1 MLKRWLVISG
11 LLFISA
17 QNFAQQKFFDVRGKE
32 IIAPGGKFFLMNGTN
47 LGNWLVPEGYM
58 FKFDKAVSPRLIQD
72 VIAELIGPDKA
83 NAFWKKYLQNY
94 IAHADIHY
102 LKTIGV
108 NSLRIPFHYKLFT
121 DEEYMGGSGEQ
132 RGFALLDSAV
142 KWCKQEGLY
151 VILDM
156 HCAPGGQTGDNI
168 DDSWGYLFLYESEEN
183 IQQTISI
190 WKKIAAHY
198 ANETAVMGYDVL
210 NEPIPHFYDIT
221 KFNPLLEPVYKRIV
235 AGIRQADKNHIVFL
249 GGAQWDSNFDVFGP
263 PFESKLVYTFHKYW
277 TAPTKEVI
285 QPYLDFSSKY
295 NVPLYMGESGENSDE
310 WITEFRKVLDSNK
323 VGWHFWPYKKMDD
336 KACFVQFNRPHDYSV
351 IKEFADTSRS
361 TLEEIRKARP
371 DIRLITEAL
380 NMFLENCQYK
390 NCFPNKGYIE
400 ALGLKHNY

>member
-1 MLKRWLVISG
+1 MLKRCLVI
-11 LLFISA
+11 LFFLVVSIE
-17 QNFAQQKFFDVRGKE
+17 NFAQQQFFDVRGKE
-32 IIAPGGKFFLMNGTN
+32 IIAPDGKVFLMKGTN

-72 VIAELIGPDKA
+72 VMAELIGPDKA

-94 IAHADIHY
+94 ITRADIHY
-102 LKTIGV
+102 LKTSGV
-108 NSLRIPFHYKLFT
+108 NSVRIPFHYKLFT
-121 DEEYMGGSGEQ
+121 DEKYLGGSGEQ

-142 KWCKQEGLY
+142 NWCRQEGLY

-168 DDSWGYLFLYESEEN
+168 DDSWGYPFLYESEEN
-183 IQQTISI
+183 IQQTIHI

-198 ANETAVMGYDVL
+198 ENETTVMGYDIL
-210 NEPIPHFYDIT
+210 NEPIPHFYDIA
-221 KFNPLLEPVYKRIV
+221 KFNPLLEPLYKRITE
-235 AGIRQADKNHIVFL
+235 GIRERDKNHIVFL

-263 PFESKLVYTFHKYW
+263 PFDSKLVYTFHKYW
-277 TAPTKEVI
+277 TAPTKDVI
-285 QPYLDFSSKY
+285 QPYLDFSNKY

-310 WITEFRKVLDSNK
+310 WIMQFRKMLDSNK

-336 KACFVQFNRPHDYSV
+336 KACLVQFNRPDAYKV

-371 DIRLITEAL
+371 DAKLIAEAL
-380 NMFLENCQYK
+380 NSFLENCRYK
-390 NCFPNKGYIE
+390 NCFINKGYIE
-400 ALGLKHNY
+400 ALGLKQDH